1 MSPLVIMHVKNLKKI
16 IAKHGKKN
24 KNYMMK
30 EKIYQQ
36 MILQQV
42 FMWYY

>member
-16 IAKHGKKN
+16 IAKHSMKN

-42 FMWYY
+42 FMWY